1 MKQQP
6 TVKLLAASVITLAFA
21 PLIFAQD
28 EGNSDTKV
36 VTQVETDAEDKDSKK
51 LTRYSGVV
59 DAGALVGMSVKN
71 MQDET
76 IGEVDRILADSKS
89 GKIKYAVLGVGGFLG
104 IGETKVAVPWASL
117 SFHNAAEE
125 DGKPDLH
132 VMIDGSREMF
142 ENAPK
147 YDEQMDMDIYE
158 MSTLETVD
166 TYWEMDRKKTSLK
179 ENRKNKKTS
188 DDDSSEAAVG
198 EVPPSL

>member
-89 GKIKYAVLGVGGFLG
+89 GKIKYAVLGVGGFL
-104 IGETKVAVPWASL
+104 AS
-117 SFHNAAEE
+117 A
-125 DGKPDLH
+125 
-132 VMIDGSREMF
+132 R
-142 ENAPK
+142 
-147 YDEQMDMDIYE
+147 Q
-158 MSTLETVD
+158 
-166 TYWEMDRKKTSLK
+166 R
-179 ENRKNKKTS
+179 
-188 DDDSSEAAVG
+188 
-198 EVPPSL
+198 